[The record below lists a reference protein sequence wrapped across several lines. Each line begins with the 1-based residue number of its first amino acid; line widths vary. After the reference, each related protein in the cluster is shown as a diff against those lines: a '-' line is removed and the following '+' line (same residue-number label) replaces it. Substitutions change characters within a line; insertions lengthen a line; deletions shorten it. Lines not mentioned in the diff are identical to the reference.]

1 MERKKAKIIELPEL
15 ETEILNLCIFP
26 ESYDSIKEECTVE
39 KKESIIS
46 DAIKN
51 LLHYKLLVATNE
63 GNSLTWIY
71 DSDRMKESAFKAT
84 ADGVAWMEENS

>member
-26 ESYDSIKEECTVE
+26 ESYESIKEECISE

-51 LLHYKLLVATNE
+51 LIHYKLLVATNDE
-63 GNSLTWIY
+63 NSLSWIY
-71 DSDRMKESAFKAT
+71 DSDKMKESSFKAT
-84 ADGVAWMEENS
+84 ADGVAWMEQNG